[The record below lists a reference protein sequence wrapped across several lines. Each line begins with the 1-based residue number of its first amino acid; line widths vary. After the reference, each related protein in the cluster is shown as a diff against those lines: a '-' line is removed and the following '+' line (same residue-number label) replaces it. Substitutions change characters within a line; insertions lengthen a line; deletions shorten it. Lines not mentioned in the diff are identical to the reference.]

1 MIGRRALIRIA
12 AFAGVSPVLAAPMA
26 SSSTLRPH
34 AVPLDQATSQP
45 RADETDVTGVAFKI
59 DGWESYGD
67 GVTGNPQVAVIGSAP
82 PATPAQEVW
91 ISVNSSWRAVW
102 R

>member
-1 MIGRRALIRIA
+1 MIGRRALIRIVA
-12 AFAGVSPVLAAPMA
+12 LAGTSPVLAVPMA
-26 SSSTLRPH
+26 SSSTTRPNAASPDQSSPRLR
-34 AVPLDQATSQP
+34 AGG
-45 RADETDVTGVAFKI
+45 TDVTGVAFKI

-67 GVTGNPQVAVIGSAP
+67 VATGNRQVTSIDSAT

-91 ISVNSSWRAVW
+91 ISVNNSWRAAW